1 MKIGN
6 YPPSGGPGT
15 QYLALDCPV
24 PVWVNV
30 AGIWRPIIDG
40 AYIGVAPGDIGLWPY
55 DIVGWDGH
63 GMLNSPTPGIP
74 RWTIPS
80 GQSLAVH
87 ARARDFGAGIGSHVD
102 VVLLHEHDTVG
113 GANTGQDYGVGL
125 FIGETATLKAA
136 ALAPTYIGG
145 SPNRTELLTCANY
158 NTSNWGVSVTPYTEI
173 AEGVRREEL
182 YLDHLETLL
191 TKTVAFAEASQQKNQ
206 DLIIGWEKAQSEAT
220 ERQLATQTMVNEE
233 ERKNIMVQWAME
245 SIPQMFTA
253 GKATK
258 KLLDLARTLTD
269 QQIGAMSI
277 LLSEE
282 QMVAI
287 REVVKA
293 ARGNQPEQP
302 ANEAEKKEAQ

>member
-1 MKIGN
+1 MVDEADGGTCSIYAAARRIGRHPKTVRRWIDEGLVEAEPN
-6 YPPSGGPGT
+6 GTGGFRVSI
-15 QYLALDCPV
+15 ASLDSVAREAGDSPDEGA
-24 PVWVNV
+24 PEEGAPV
-30 AGIWRPIIDG
+30 AGAG
-40 AYIGVAPGDIGLWPY
+40 ALLRELSGVARGL
-55 DIVGWDGH
+55 
-63 GMLNSPTPGIP
+63 SA
-74 RWTIPS
+74 
-80 GQSLAVH
+80 AV
-87 ARARDFGAGIGSHVD
+87 
-102 VVLLHEHDTVG
+102 
-113 GANTGQDYGVGL
+113 
-125 FIGETATLKAA
+125 KA
-136 ALAPTYIGG
+136 L
-145 SPNRTELLTCANY
+145 TE
-158 NTSNWGVSVTPYTEI
+158 SS
-173 AEGVRREEL
+173 VRREEL

>member
-1 MKIGN
+1 MVEEADGGTCSIYAAARRIGRHPKTVRRWIDEGLVEAEPN
-6 YPPSGGPGT
+6 GTGGFRVSIASLDSVAREAGDSPDEGT
-15 QYLALDCPV
+15 PEEGAP
-24 PVWVNV
+24 V
-30 AGIWRPIIDG
+30 AGAG
-40 AYIGVAPGDIGLWPY
+40 AMLRELSGVARGLS
-55 DIVGWDGH
+55 D
-63 GMLNSPTPGIP
+63 
-74 RWTIPS
+74 
-80 GQSLAVH
+80 AVK
-87 ARARDFGAGIGSHVD
+87 A
-102 VVLLHEHDTVG
+102 L
-113 GANTGQDYGVGL
+113 
-125 FIGETATLKAA
+125 TA
-136 ALAPTYIGG
+136 
-145 SPNRTELLTCANY
+145 S
-158 NTSNWGVSVTPYTEI
+158 S
-173 AEGVRREEL
+173 VRREEL

-258 KLLDLARTLTD
+258 KLLDLAKTLTD

-287 REVVKA
+287 REVVRA
-293 ARGNQPEQP
+293 ARGNQPAE
-302 ANEAEKKEAQ
+302 EAEKKEAQ

>member
-1 MKIGN
+1 MVEEADGGTCSIYAAARRIGRHPKTVRRWIDEGLVEAEPN
-6 YPPSGGPGT
+6 GTGGFRVSISS
-15 QYLALDCPV
+15 LDSVAREAGDSPDDGS
-24 PVWVNV
+24 PDEGAPV
-30 AGIWRPIIDG
+30 AGAG
-40 AYIGVAPGDIGLWPY
+40 AGALLRELSGVARGLS
-55 DIVGWDGH
+55 D
-63 GMLNSPTPGIP
+63 
-74 RWTIPS
+74 
-80 GQSLAVH
+80 AVK
-87 ARARDFGAGIGSHVD
+87 A
-102 VVLLHEHDTVG
+102 L
-113 GANTGQDYGVGL
+113 
-125 FIGETATLKAA
+125 TA
-136 ALAPTYIGG
+136 
-145 SPNRTELLTCANY
+145 S
-158 NTSNWGVSVTPYTEI
+158 S
-173 AEGVRREEL
+173 VRREEL

-220 ERQLATQTMVNEE
+220 ERQLATTVMVNEE

-293 ARGNQPEQP
+293 ARGGQPEQP
-302 ANEAEKKEAQ
+302 AEEAEKKEAQ